1 MLFAVCQMVEGC
13 AIKAALTGS
22 DETDFSIVAS
32 VEVWD
37 VGAVY
42 VMLSASGSV
51 FSGSVVSC
59 FLFIFS
65 LKIYWRSAYGCS
77 PFTKP
82 MGNARPCFHHVPCAV

>member
-22 DETDFSIVAS
+22 DETDFSILAS

-42 VMLSASGSV
+42 VMLSASGTV

-59 FLFIFS
+59 S
-65 LKIYWRSAYGCS
+65 LSVGHSR
-77 PFTKP
+77 
-82 MGNARPCFHHVPCAV
+82 RHVGGPTNWDIA

>member
-1 MLFAVCQMVEGC
+1 M
-13 AIKAALTGS
+13 GS
-22 DETDFSIVAS
+22 DETDFPIVAS

-51 FSGSVVSC
+51 FRGSVVSC

-65 LKIYWRSAYGCS
+65 LKISGRSACGCS
-77 PFTKP
+77 PFTEQ
-82 MGNARPCFHHVPCAV
+82 MGNARPCFHRVPCAL